1 MIDIIILLII
11 LGTACLAA
19 RAGFIKTVYGLL
31 SSLIALVLAFFIY
44 PVIEAILKLTPIY
57 DGIRSWM
64 MDRLPEIGSIGLQG
78 QAAIIQGSL
87 GWMPDFITDKIVR
100 NNNPEIYQ
108 LLGVNSLIEYMATF
122 VADLCIMGIAVVICF
137 IFVRVGLAIGV
148 GVLDLV
154 AKLPILKTANKWAGF
169 IVGLIKGVLIVWLI
183 CLIVP
188 FMMMIPGLDALNTL
202 IEESVLMQLFY
213 NHNIIL
219 QVITNLKA

>member
-11 LGTACLAA
+11 LGTACLAG

-78 QAAIIQGSL
+78 QATIIQESL

-183 CLIVP
+183 CLVVP

-202 IEESVLMQLFY
+202 IEESALMQLFY